1 VITSASTNTQEHDL
15 AALLYLRFLREAHSP
30 RHPIHLTPDE
40 SWLLQEIAI
49 RWLDNKPMSV
59 HEAINLGHL
68 GSPATLHKRV
78 SRLRSLN
85 LLAIGQRETDRRTKY
100 LIATQESLSH
110 FKELGVVMQ
119 NIVHFKRDDSP
130 EMPTIRTTS

>member
-1 VITSASTNTQEHDL
+1 VITPLCTNTQEHDI
-15 AALLYLRFLREAHSP
+15 AALLYLRFVREAHAP
-30 RHPIHLTPDE
+30 GHPILLTPDE

-119 NIVHFKRDDSP
+119 NIVHFKRDESP
-130 EMPTIRTTS
+130 EMPRVQTTA

>member
-1 VITSASTNTQEHDL
+1 MINSASTTPQEHDL
-15 AALLYLRFLREAHSP
+15 AALLYLRFLREAHTP

-85 LLAIGQRETDRRTKY
+85 LLAISQRESDRRTKY

-110 FKELGVVMQ
+110 FKELGMAMQ
-119 NIVHFKRDDSP
+119 NIVHLKCKEP
-130 EMPTIRTTS
+130 IEMPKTQTM

>member
-1 VITSASTNTQEHDL
+1 
-15 AALLYLRFLREAHSP
+15 
-30 RHPIHLTPDE
+30 
-40 SWLLQEIAI
+40 
-49 RWLDNKPMSV
+49 MSV

-110 FKELGVVMQ
+110 FRELGVVMQ
-119 NIVHFKRDDSP
+119 NIVHFKRDENLEKS
-130 EMPTIRTTS
+130 TLQTRS

>member
-1 VITSASTNTQEHDL
+1 MITSASTNTQEHDL
-15 AALLYLRFLREAHSP
+15 AALLYLRFLREAHAP

-110 FKELGVVMQ
+110 FRELGVVMQ
-119 NIVHFKRDDSP
+119 NIVHFKRDENLEKS
-130 EMPTIRTTS
+130 TLQTRS

>member
-15 AALLYLRFLREAHSP
+15 AALLYLRFLREAHAP
-30 RHPIHLTPDE
+30 RHPIQLTPDE

-78 SRLRSLN
+78 SRLRSMN

-110 FKELGVVMQ
+110 FKELGMTMQ
-119 NIVHFKRDDSP
+119 NIVHFKRDEPVEIHKNQAS
-130 EMPTIRTTS
+130 S

>member
-1 VITSASTNTQEHDL
+1 VITPASTNTQEHDL
-15 AALLYLRFLREAHSP
+15 AALLYLRFLRETHAP
-30 RHPIHLTPDE
+30 RHPIQLSPDE

-68 GSPATLHKRV
+68 GSPATLHKRL

-100 LIATQESLSH
+100 LIATQESLTH
-110 FKELGVVMQ
+110 FKEMGVAMQ
-119 NIVHFKRDDSP
+119 KIVQIKRDDLM
-130 EMPTIRTTS
+130 EMETQKRA